1 MDEVLL
7 NGTGP
12 LGRMVFHLLDADPRY
27 RVRAFTAPARYC
39 TEPTLFGA
47 PVIAHEEIADVVP
60 PGEARCLSVLGG
72 LGGWEARRAHYATMV
87 QLGYSHTEYI
97 HPTAVIQGPRDWG
110 DNIIVFPYA
119 TIGYGG
125 RMGDDNV
132 IREKVYLGHDHRV
145 GSHVFL
151 GVGATI
157 GGGCT
162 VGSGA
167 YVAME
172 STVSNDLSIG
182 DGAFIGIGSLV
193 LKDAAAHTRSFG
205 RPARAVPSPAE
216 DG

>member
-1 MDEVLL
+1 MNEVLL

-39 TEPTLFGA
+39 TQPSLFGV
-47 PVIAHEEIADVVP
+47 PVIAHDDVADVVP
-60 PGEARCLSVLGG
+60 PGEVECLSLLGG
-72 LGGWEARRAHYATMV
+72 LGGWEARREHYATMGR
-87 QLGYSHTEYI
+87 LGYSHTEYV
-97 HPTAVIQGPRDWG
+97 HPTAVIQGPRAWG
-110 DNIIVFPYA
+110 DNTIVFPYA

-125 RMGDDNV
+125 RMGDDVV
-132 IREKVYLGHDHRV
+132 IREKVYLGHDHVV

-151 GVGATI
+151 GVGVTI

-162 VGSGA
+162 VGEGA

-172 STVSNDLSIG
+172 TTVSNDLSIG

-193 LKDAAAHTRSFG
+193 LKDAPSGTRSFG
-205 RPARAVPSPAE
+205 RPARVVPSPDE
-216 DG
+216 SR